1 MQDWEDKRTNESL
14 CFYINMRISYVKY
27 IYVLDF
33 NFTQEKLFKLKHMK
47 SYKERLD
54 CWQAAS
60 G

>member
-1 MQDWEDKRTNESL
+1 
-14 CFYINMRISYVKY
+14 MRISYVKY

-54 CWQAAS
+54 C
-60 G
+60 